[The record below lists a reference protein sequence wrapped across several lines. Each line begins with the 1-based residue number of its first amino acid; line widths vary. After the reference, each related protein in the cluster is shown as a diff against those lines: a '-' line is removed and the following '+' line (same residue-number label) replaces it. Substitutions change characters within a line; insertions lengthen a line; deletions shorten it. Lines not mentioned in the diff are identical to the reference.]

1 MTMEISPTEPPT
13 ELNYDA
19 WGPEVMTEITDVV
32 FDGDNTIWDWVTYA
46 AHGYDAM
53 AQCIADES
61 KRPEPEV
68 AAAMKQF
75 YTMAGTMEHRGL
87 IQGLEAAGFFK
98 SVPNFNRKEL
108 VDKVQNAFT
117 EARRK
122 YLRIYKGMKQII
134 QTLHECGKRI
144 SIITDAPEFQAKM
157 RVKHFKLD
165 PFIEGGVYAMAD
177 SDIQD
182 LPEKFKERQKAGLYD
197 ADFPTFVT
205 PVEKPDSDLE
215 TILQMTLEQIERRV
229 LIIGDNH
236 KKDIALAER
245 YGCRAIYAVY
255 GMPKKEYLD
264 RLLRLSAEKVA
275 RKNTAISKETNPK
288 TTNNRIV
295 PANEPYDILRYLKVA
310 TV

>member
-1 MTMEISPTEPPT
+1 METPPTEP
-13 ELNYDA
+13 NYDA
-19 WGPEVMTEITDVV
+19 LGPEVMTEITDVV

-75 YTMAGTMEHRGL
+75 YTIAGTMEHRGL

-98 SVPNFNRKEL
+98 SVPNFNRNEL

-122 YLRIYKGMKQII
+122 YLHIYKGMEQVI

-144 SIITDAPEFQAKM
+144 SIITDAPKFQATM
-157 RVKHFKLD
+157 RVRYFKLD
-165 PFIEGGVYAMAD
+165 PFIKGVYAMAD

-182 LPEKFKERQKAGLYD
+182 LPEKFQKRQEAGLYD
-197 ADFPTFVT
+197 VDFPTFVT

-215 TILQMTLEQIERRV
+215 TILQMTLDQIARQV
-229 LIIGDNH
+229 LIIGDNP

-255 GMPKKEYLD
+255 GMPEKKYLD
-264 RLLRLSAEKVA
+264 RLLRLSPEKVA
-275 RKNTAISKETNPK
+275 RKNTAISEEPT
-288 TTNNRIV
+288 TTSTNNRVV
-295 PANEPYDILRYLKVA
+295 PANEPYDILRYLRIA
-310 TV
+310 TA